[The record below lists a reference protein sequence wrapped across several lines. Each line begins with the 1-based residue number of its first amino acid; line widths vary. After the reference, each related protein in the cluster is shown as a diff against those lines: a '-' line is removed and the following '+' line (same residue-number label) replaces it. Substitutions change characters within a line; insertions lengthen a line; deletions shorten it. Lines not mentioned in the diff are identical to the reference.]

1 IGIYAVLTL
10 MFTFLYAQVQLNPE
24 KISENFQKSG
34 TFIPGIKPG
43 KDTEKYL
50 RGVINRLS
58 IFGSLILTII
68 AVLPYI
74 ISKLTQLPSSL
85 AIGGTGIIIGV
96 SVAIQTVQQIK
107 GRIIQQSFIDK
118 KQDKFEKSTIEEA
131 ADHI

>member
-1 IGIYAVLTL
+1 
-10 MFTFLYAQVQLNPE
+10 MYAQVQLNPE

-34 TFIPGIKPG
+34 TFVPGIKPG

-58 IFGSLILTII
+58 IFGSVILTAV

-74 ISKLTQLPSSL
+74 ISKLTSLPSSL
-85 AIGGTGIIIGV
+85 AIGGTGIIICV
-96 SVAIQTVQQIK
+96 SVAIQTVQQLK

-118 KQDKFEKSTIEEA
+118 KAEKFEETEISETSS
-131 ADHI
+131 HI

>member
-1 IGIYAVLTL
+1 VLTL
-10 MFTFLYAQVQLNPE
+10 LFTFLYAQVQLNPE

-58 IFGSLILTII
+58 VLGSVILTAI

-74 ISKLTQLPSSL
+74 ISKITDLPSSL
-85 AIGGTGIIIGV
+85 AIGGTGIIICV
-96 SVAIQTVQQIK
+96 SVAIQTVQQLR
-107 GRIIQQSFIDK
+107 GRLIQQEFIDK
-118 KQDKFEKSTIEEA
+118 KAEKFETSSIDNA
-131 ADHI
+131 SSHIW

>member
-1 IGIYAVLTL
+1 

-24 KISENFQKSG
+24 KISENFQKAG

-58 IFGSLILTII
+58 IFGSVILTAV

-74 ISKLTQLPSSL
+74 ISKLTSLPSSL
-85 AIGGTGIIIGV
+85 AIGGTGIIICV
-96 SVAIQTVQQIK
+96 SVAIQTVQQLN

-118 KQDKFEKSTIEEA
+118 KGEKFEESSIAESSS
-131 ADHI
+131 HI